1 MDKNTQDPNRAATSS
16 AHTVGWQRVMPAVFV
31 LLWSTG
37 FIGAKYGL
45 PYAEPFTFLLVRF
58 AIVLVLMLLF
68 ALVLRAPWPTDVRQI
83 LHLSVVGLLVH
94 GVYLGG
100 IFSAIDH
107 GVSLGV
113 SALIIGM
120 QPILTAAVV
129 GPVLGERVTARGWLG
144 FVLGFVGVAMV
155 VSQQIS
161 FQSDAPGLIGSFVAV
176 TAISIGTLYQKRF
189 CSDMDLRSGTCIQYV
204 AAAALMGI
212 LAFSLETR
220 VIHWTPEFIAGL
232 AWLSTVLSVG
242 AVTLLWLL
250 IRRGAAAKVASLFYL
265 VPPVTALLAYAIFDE
280 ILGTTAMIGMGIA
293 ALGVAL
299 VNR

>member
-1 MDKNTQDPNRAATSS
+1 
-16 AHTVGWQRVMPAVFV
+16 MPAVFV

-83 LHLSVVGLLVH
+83 LHISVVGLLVH